1 MSHKSPKIEALIADI
16 PDDGL
21 HARHYL
27 GFFKCFNAQFYY
39 EAHDVLE
46 ELWLP
51 LRGTPQARF
60 YQGLIQVAG
69 GFVHLQKNRI
79 APARAAVRAG
89 AGEFRDVSGASCGD
103 RPGGGA
109 PVVPGAAA
117 GDPGLRRDGESVV
130 AAAAAATR
138 VAERGGFWNLG
149 VEFQQE
155 DMKEMKGNEFLME
168 LRRRTELTG

>member
-1 MSHKSPKIEALIADI
+1 MSHKSPKIAALLAEIE
-16 PDDGL
+16 DDGV

-27 GFFKCFNAQFYY
+27 GYFACFNRQLYY

-79 APARAAVRAG
+79 APAARLFALALTNFESYPAHHAGIDLDAIRRLCRGQRQTILDSGGTINPWSTERAPQL
-89 AGEFRDVSGASCGD
+89 DL
-103 RPGGGA
+103 PN
-109 PVVPGAAA
+109 AAKF
-117 GDPGLRRDGESVV
+117 GL
-130 AAAAAATR
+130 
-138 VAERGGFWNLG
+138 
-149 VEFQQE
+149 
-155 DMKEMKGNEFLME
+155 
-168 LRRRTELTG
+168 